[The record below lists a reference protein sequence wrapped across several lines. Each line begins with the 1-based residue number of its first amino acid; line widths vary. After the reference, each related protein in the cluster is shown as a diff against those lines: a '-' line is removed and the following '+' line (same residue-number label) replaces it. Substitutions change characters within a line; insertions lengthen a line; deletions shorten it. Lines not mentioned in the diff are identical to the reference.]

1 MSEYNIPPP
10 SYDLTQESLNG
21 RFTSIDDIAQAVIN
35 GKINPDEWTVEQLTK
50 MHINLDIWNQVQ
62 NDRRKTETEAISRFT
77 QEIFRRQLENRS
89 TAPNRHAIGSQ
100 SYRADLS
107 MNYQTVS
114 SWSSNSYEE
123 TSVTNDDSSTC
134 AQVGE
139 SAYEADLSQEMIEEE
154 SVWIVEEQ
162 PRWTDEQDPM
172 WSPLAQSSP
181 KGQEDPLNL
190 N

>member
-1 MSEYNIPPP
+1 M
-10 SYDLTQESLNG
+10 
-21 RFTSIDDIAQAVIN
+21 
-35 GKINPDEWTVEQLTK
+35 
-50 MHINLDIWNQVQ
+50 
-62 NDRRKTETEAISRFT
+62 
-77 QEIFRRQLENRS
+77 
-89 TAPNRHAIGSQ
+89 
-100 SYRADLS
+100 
-107 MNYQTVS
+107 YQ
-114 SWSSNSYEE
+114 Y
-123 TSVTNDDSSTC
+123 
-134 AQVGE
+134 GE